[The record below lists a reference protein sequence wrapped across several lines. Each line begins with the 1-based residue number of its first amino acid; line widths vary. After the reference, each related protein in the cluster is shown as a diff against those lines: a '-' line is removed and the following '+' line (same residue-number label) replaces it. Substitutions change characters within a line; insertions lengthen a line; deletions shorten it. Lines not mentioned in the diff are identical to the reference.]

1 MNHYI
6 EVITVS
12 KAKTD
17 VDRVFHQLGYHNLT
31 PMHKSVNPVSRFVI
45 KLCGVVRILTSV
57 HHGDNLCLQYPMKK
71 FYRLACTFAHWKG
84 AKVVTIVHDLDA
96 FRRKKITAERE
107 RYLLGRTD
115 ALIVHNPTMLDYM
128 KSQHFQGRLYNLQI
142 FDFLTEASPKQ
153 YETPH
158 HPWRVVYTSNL
169 RRWRNEFVYHLPEV
183 MHGWTITLYG
193 PGYED
198 AAVEKAGVTYVG
210 KLPEEQLISTVEGDF
225 GLVWDGD
232 SFDECAGDWGEYLRI
247 NNPHKTSLYL
257 RAGLPVIVWKEAA
270 LAPFI
275 TQNQLGIAVGSLRD
289 IDQALADL
297 TPTAYAAMKANA
309 LDMSRKLGSG
319 HFEKEAFTKATA
331 DMGATR

>member
-17 VDRVFHQLGYHNLT
+17 VDSVFKQMGYHNLT
-31 PMHKSVNPVSRFVI
+31 PMHKSVNPVSRFFI
-45 KLCGVVRILTSV
+45 KLCGVARILTAV
-57 HHGDNLCLQYPMKK
+57 RCGDNLCLQYPMKK

-84 AKVVTIVHDLDA
+84 AKVITIVHDLDA

-107 RYLLGRTD
+107 RYLLSRTD
-115 ALIVHNPTMLDYM
+115 ALIVHNPTMLAYM
-128 KSQHFQGRLYNLQI
+128 KEQQFRGRLYNLQI
-142 FDFLTEASPKQ
+142 FDFLTQSSPRQ
-153 YETPH
+153 YVSPH
-158 HPWRVVYTSNL
+158 HPWRVIYTSNL
-169 RRWRNEFVYHLPEV
+169 RRWRNGFLYHLPEV
-183 MHGWTITLYG
+183 MHDWAITLYG

-198 AAVEKAGVTYVG
+198 ASQPKPGVTYMG
-210 KLPEEQLISTVEGDF
+210 KLTEEALIGSVEGDF

-275 TQNQLGIAVGSLRD
+275 TQNQLGVAISSLRD
-289 IDQALADL
+289 IDRVLADL
-297 TPTAYAAMKANA
+297 TPTAYVAMKANA
-309 LDMSRKLGSG
+309 LEMSRKLGSG
-319 HFEKEAFTKATA
+319 HFEREAFAKATA
-331 DMGATR
+331 DMNAAR